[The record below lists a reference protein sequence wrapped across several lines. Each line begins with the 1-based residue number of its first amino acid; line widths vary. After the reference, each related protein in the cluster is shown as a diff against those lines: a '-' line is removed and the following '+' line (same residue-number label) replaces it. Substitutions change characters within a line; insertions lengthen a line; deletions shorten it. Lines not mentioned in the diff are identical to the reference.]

1 MKSYRH
7 ILVLIHDERDGL
19 PLLRQ
24 TVAMVRGLPIA
35 ITVGHLNADYAELEY
50 GSDALVK
57 DRQAQEIGRASC
69 RERV

>member
-35 ITVGHLNADYAELEY
+35 ITVGHLNADYAEL
-50 GSDALVK
+50 GTAAMRWSKIA
-57 DRQAQEIGRASC
+57 RR
-69 RERV
+69 RR